1 MSFDPDALI
10 ARRRYRRKLR
20 WWQLATFVFLTIA
33 IIIGLGAAGFLYQGE
48 KVARIRITG
57 VIIEDPARDALLA
70 QVAKDSS
77 IRALIVHLDSPGGTV
92 VGGEDLYRSLLVV
105 GENKPVVVIMGT
117 VAASAAYMSAVAA
130 ERIFARESTITG
142 SIGVLFQTVDVT
154 NLLSKLGVV
163 PESLKSGPLKAVP
176 SPIEPLT
183 DKARMATQDL
193 IDDLFAFFVDIIVER
208 RDLDR
213 LQVLSLADG
222 RVYTGRQALKNGLI
236 DEIGDEVKASI
247 WLDENKGIS
256 LKLPIITLKPVKDG
270 LGISEL
276 ISRITRKSLTTNALL
291 LDGLL
296 SVWHPD
302 I

>member
-20 WWQLATFVFLTIA
+20 WWQLATFVSLTIA

-48 KVARIRITG
+48 KIARIRITG
-57 VIIEDPARDALLA
+57 VIIEDPARDDLLA

-236 DEIGDEVKASI
+236 DAIGDEVKARI